1 MIYSSKWSILAA
13 IILCLVVFAPFVKAQ
28 TPFDITYCGAG
39 AMTMVSAS
47 KELTVFGYD
56 FKSIVQSH
64 HENKAL
70 DNCTFHAVG
79 VKKLISGKQD
89 ETGYFKL
96 MDTDGDFIIG
106 EVTRVGEE
114 EGIWKFLQ
122 GTGKWK
128 GIKGSGKHSHTAGG
142 KPIVPG
148 TAQSCSR
155 NVGTFE
161 LPK

>member
-1 MIYSSKWSILAA
+1 MFYPSKWSISAA
-13 IILCLVVFAPFVKAQ
+13 IILCSVMFASLVKAQ
-28 TPFDITYCGAG
+28 TPFDVTYCGAG
-39 AMTMVSAS
+39 TMTMVSAS

-79 VKKLISGKQD
+79 VKKIISGKQD

-128 GIKGSGKHSHTAGG
+128 GITGQGKSRTFMSGKAIT
-142 KPIVPG
+142 PG
-148 TAQSCSR
+148 TFQMCNKATGS
-155 NVGTFE
+155 FA